1 MGNPLAADFSPYHR
15 LPSRPWQTVRMAQIT
30 MRGNPINT
38 VGDLPAVGS
47 PAPAFTLTGSDLAPV
62 SNDQFGGKPV
72 LLNIFP
78 SVDTPVCATSVRT
91 FNERA
96 AVGGVSVLCVSN
108 DLPFAQARFCGAEG
122 IENVKSASAFRDSFG
137 QDYGVTIADGPFAG
151 LLARAVVVIGS
162 DGNVTYSELVPEIAQ
177 EPIYDAALAALGAS
191 A

>member
-1 MGNPLAADFSPYHR
+1 
-15 LPSRPWQTVRMAQIT
+15 

-96 AVGGVSVLCVSN
+96 AAGGVSVLCVSN

-122 IENVKSASAFRDSFG
+122 IENVKSESAFRDSFG

-151 LLARAVVVIGS
+151 LLARAVVVIGA
-162 DGNVTYSELVPEIAQ
+162 DGTVTYSELVPEIAE
-177 EPIYDAALAALGAS
+177 EPNYDAALAALGAS